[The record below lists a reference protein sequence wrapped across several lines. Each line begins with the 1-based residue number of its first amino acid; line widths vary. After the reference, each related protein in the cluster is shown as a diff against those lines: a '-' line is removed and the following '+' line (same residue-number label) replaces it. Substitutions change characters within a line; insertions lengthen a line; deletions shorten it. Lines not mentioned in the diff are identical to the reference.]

1 MIEFKRYIASQI
13 IGKKLRFQCDCIMK
27 MDIAGTVV
35 DYELISNEIV
45 FSVDVNSKII
55 KIGENHPDLYIK
67 EE

>member
-1 MIEFKRYIASQI
+1 MTEFKKYIASQI
-13 IGKKLRFQCDCIMK
+13 IGKKLRFRCDCIMK
-27 MDIAGTVV
+27 MDIVGVVV